1 MSLLHRRFNHI
12 VSADLKLWIPLYTVL
27 LMVIIWSYS
36 LWSSYSST
44 VDFIVDSNVKYAEQ
58 DIASLVREMN
68 NFLKSDESNRADQ
81 ALRARGV
88 NIGYELLVALDS
100 NDIVLYSTNAGH
112 LGQHITEVNTRA
124 SLFYETSE
132 KYGIRASYNPRLKQI
147 YVSAPLTLA
156 PEGGQI
162 RSLSRG
168 RVLLVYSIDYYL
180 QSAVSE
186 SVKNSALA
194 ALLLLL
200 LSSATG
206 LVVYRFVK
214 IPTDYLLKTAKQIAV
229 DETRIRAKLRG
240 RGEFKR
246 LGEALNNMA
255 TKLIARA
262 EDRERAYLDSHH
274 KDKILDEVFSVMP
287 DVFVLIDDDCKI
299 IDLRASSFS
308 SFDYLT
314 SNDINRSIYARLPA
328 SLQSQLYSN
337 IRQLCTNHHLV
348 TFETDIIKHGRKH
361 YFEIRLLMSQPNRI
375 LVVFREITARK
386 EAELKLN
393 YQAHYDELTGLA
405 NRSFLSVRINS
416 LIQRN
421 LRSNHRFALLFIDLD
436 NFKNINDLLG
446 HEIGDRLLKETAIR
460 LDNIVGRAD
469 LLARLGGDEFV
480 VLISEHKPLEE
491 YYKMAQQ
498 IIDTLARQFILSNNE
513 LFVSCSI
520 GLVVYPDDGR
530 TMSTLL
536 RKADSA
542 MYKAKAQGKG
552 QFTVYN
558 ETIDR
563 EITRRYLVERHLR
576 KALAKQQLEVHY
588 QPQYDLLSKRIVG
601 VEALLRW
608 HCPDIGPI
616 GPAEFIP
623 IAEQS
628 GLIVSIGDFILDNVT
643 AFIQHQLERELP
655 IRVSMNLSPRQ
666 LREPDFVNSLV
677 AKARLCN
684 IPRHLLEIEITETI
698 LLSDEI
704 NASECI
710 AALHLNGFKLAMDDF
725 GTGYSSLSYLRQ
737 YPFDNLKIDREFVW
751 DINKTTEA
759 NSLIKAMITIAK
771 ELNMKVIAEGVET
784 EEQVAF
790 LNTAGCDV
798 IQGFYIGKAMP
809 EADLV
814 ALLELKNAVVSASS
828 DSALENQ

>member
-1 MSLLHRRFNHI
+1 
-12 VSADLKLWIPLYTVL
+12 
-27 LMVIIWSYS
+27 
-36 LWSSYSST
+36 
-44 VDFIVDSNVKYAEQ
+44 
-58 DIASLVREMN
+58 
-68 NFLKSDESNRADQ
+68 
-81 ALRARGV
+81 
-88 NIGYELLVALDS
+88 
-100 NDIVLYSTNAGH
+100 
-112 LGQHITEVNTRA
+112 
-124 SLFYETSE
+124 
-132 KYGIRASYNPRLKQI
+132 
-147 YVSAPLTLA
+147 
-156 PEGGQI
+156 
-162 RSLSRG
+162 
-168 RVLLVYSIDYYL
+168 
-180 QSAVSE
+180 
-186 SVKNSALA
+186 
-194 ALLLLL
+194 
-200 LSSATG
+200 
-206 LVVYRFVK
+206 
-214 IPTDYLLKTAKQIAV
+214 
-229 DETRIRAKLRG
+229 
-240 RGEFKR
+240 
-246 LGEALNNMA
+246 
-255 TKLIARA
+255 
-262 EDRERAYLDSHH
+262 
-274 KDKILDEVFSVMP
+274 
-287 DVFVLIDDDCKI
+287 
-299 IDLRASSFS
+299 
-308 SFDYLT
+308 
-314 SNDINRSIYARLPA
+314 
-328 SLQSQLYSN
+328 
-337 IRQLCTNHHLV
+337 
-348 TFETDIIKHGRKH
+348 
-361 YFEIRLLMSQPNRI
+361 MSQPNRI

-491 YYKMAQQ
+491 YYKIAQQ

-608 HCPDIGPI
+608 HCPEIGPI

-623 IAEQS
+623 VAEQS

-643 AFIQHQLERELP
+643 TFIQHQLERELP

-666 LREPDFVNSLV
+666 LREPDFVQSLI
-677 AKARLCN
+677 AKATLYN

-704 NASECI
+704 NASECL
-710 AALHLNGFKLAMDDF
+710 AALHSNGFKLAMDDF

-784 EEQVAF
+784 EDQVAF

-798 IQGFYIGKAMP
+798 IQGFFIGKAMP
-809 EADLV
+809 EADLI
-814 ALLELKNAVVSASS
+814 ALLEQKNAVISASS
-828 DSALENQ
+828 DSELENQ